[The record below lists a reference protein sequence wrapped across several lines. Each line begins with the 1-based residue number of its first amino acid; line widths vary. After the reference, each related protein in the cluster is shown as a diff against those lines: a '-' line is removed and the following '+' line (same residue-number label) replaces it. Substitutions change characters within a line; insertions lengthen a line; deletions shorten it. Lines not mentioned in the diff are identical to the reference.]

1 MAGMLN
7 IERINENDSIE
18 SKVSK
23 LNSNFQSLMNAALI
37 LDRTGIL
44 SKKAYKQSATAIEK
58 LDYAVSVNSDKIE
71 SIENSLSGVD
81 VGVLAQTV
89 SQLQIDVSAVA
100 TELTRAQM
108 DELWGYNDDN
118 SEQLSL

>member
-44 SKKAYKQSATAIEK
+44 AKKTYKQSATAIEK
-58 LDYAVSVNSDKIE
+58 LDYAVSVNSEKIE

-108 DELWGYNDDN
+108 DELWDYNNDD
-118 SEQLSL
+118 SEQLPL

>member
-1 MAGMLN
+1 MLN

-58 LDYAVSVNSDKIE
+58 LDYAVSINSDKIKN
-71 SIENSLSGVD
+71 IENSLSGVD
-81 VGVLAQTV
+81 VGVLSQTV
-89 SQLQIDVSAVA
+89 SQLQVDVSAVA

-108 DELWGYNDDN
+108 DELWDYNDGN
-118 SEQLSL
+118 PEQLPL

>member
-58 LDYAVSVNSDKIE
+58 LDYAVSVNSDKINN
-71 SIENSLSGVD
+71 IENSLSGVD
-81 VGVLAQTV
+81 VGVLSQTV
-89 SQLQIDVSAVA
+89 SQLQTDVSAVA

-108 DELWGYNDDN
+108 DELWDYNNND
-118 SEQLSL
+118 SEQLPL